1 MSELNRRVALPVRL
15 STLLLLLLAMGPVAA
30 AIEWRLAHYLP
41 EDHFFV
47 TGWLAD
53 WAGRLERESEGRLRI
68 LVHPNNEL
76 LRLGA
81 IAPGVAEGKAEM
93 GFGPA
98 PEAPVLS
105 VLGLPFMVDS
115 AAQGT
120 EVAMR
125 LLHDGDLDDV
135 MRGLHV
141 VYLQTNAPSLIHT
154 RDRPVRT
161 PADLKGLRIRGATDG
176 IRDLIAAIG
185 GAPVAGFLAP
195 QVFGALRDGHVD
207 GTVFP
212 YEALGVFRLGEQL
225 DYHTEVFLFVSTL
238 GLFVNAEALAAL
250 PDDLRALV
258 MAHSGPAVAT
268 SAAAAWDAEE
278 ARGSKIAVGL
288 GNTVIRPDQAELR
301 QWREA
306 ASIEMEARLGK
317 LGTEAPVLL
326 RRVRDIIASA
336 PAAL

>member
-1 MSELNRRVALPVRL
+1 MRLLP
-15 STLLLLLLAMGPVAA
+15 LLLLLLSASPVAA

-41 EDHFFV
+41 ADHFFA

-53 WAGRLERESEGRLRI
+53 WVARLERESEGRLRI
-68 LVHPNNEL
+68 VVHPNNEL

-81 IAPGVAEGKAEM
+81 IAPGVAEGKADV

-98 PEAPVLS
+98 PEAAALS

-120 EVAMR
+120 KVAMC
-125 LLHDGDLDDV
+125 LLEDGDLADAT
-135 MRGLHV
+135 RGLHV

-154 RDRPVRT
+154 RDQPVRT

-185 GAPVAGFLAP
+185 GTPVAGFLAP
-195 QVFGALRDGHVD
+195 QVYGALRDGDVD

-225 DYHTEVFLFVSTL
+225 DYHTEVFLFVSAL

-258 MAHSGPAVAT
+258 MTHSGPAVAA

-278 ARGSKIAVGL
+278 TRGREIAVRL
-288 GNTVIRPDQAELR
+288 GNTVIRPDEAELGL
-301 QWREA
+301 WREA
-306 ASIEMEARLGK
+306 AASETRARLGE